1 MEDKQCPRR
10 SKCSRLWFV
19 WLYPVWPRPT
29 HDGNWCHKDG
39 RRLSIQGQAIVTP
52 GGIAMEGNYSRH
64 WFSYVVPAPEP
75 GAGDTILMT
84 LLNENTVHVRRGETA
99 PEHAE
104 VWQRCLPSVSGL
116 DVRRLL

>member
-1 MEDKQCPRR
+1 MPKGLRIIAAVVC
-10 SKCSRLWFV
+10 LAG
-19 WLYPVWPRPT
+19 LPT
-29 HDGNWCHKDG
+29 MASADAIDGNWCHNDG
-39 RRLSIQGQAIVTP
+39 RRLSIRGQNIVTP
-52 GGIAMEGNYSRH
+52 GGKAMEGNYSRH

-84 LLNENTVHVRRGETA
+84 LLNENTVHVRRGEIA
-99 PEHAE
+99 PENAE